1 MISWK
6 ALGKK
11 RWVQLLK
18 NGYVFHKTKADM
30 IMTPLSF
37 SRCST
42 HLDLPDGHFAASG
55 TGDGLLGI
63 DARDRVKAP
72 FLCAPVSRCFRSLA
86 RGPLCVQIKV

>member
-30 IMTPLSF
+30 IMTPLF
-37 SRCST
+37 
-42 HLDLPDGHFAASG
+42 FA
-55 TGDGLLGI
+55 L
-63 DARDRVKAP
+63 
-72 FLCAPVSRCFRSLA
+72 
-86 RGPLCVQIKV
+86 